1 MGDSLQDAFE
11 IMTAL
16 SRLSGAFDRRDW
28 PAVEALMSDDVV
40 AYGQSGVRAVIDD
53 SLRRHLGGC
62 GPTQHLLG
70 NHDVHV
76 DGDTARSVTQ
86 ARVFHQGAGTRAELW
101 WECLGEYRDTW
112 LRTGA
117 GWRITTRTFE
127 VRIARGDI
135 EVLQPG

>member
-1 MGDSLQDAFE
+1 MGTTVQDAFD
-11 IMTAL
+11 ITTAL
-16 SRLSGAFDRRDW
+16 NRLSAAFDRRDW
-28 PAVEALMSDDVV
+28 AAVRRLMADDVV
-40 AYGQSGVRAVIDD
+40 AYGQHGVEAVIDD

-70 NHDVHV
+70 NYDVEV
-76 DGDTARSVTQ
+76 DGDLARSVTQ
-86 ARVFHQGAGTRAELW
+86 ARVFHQGAGIRAELW

-112 LRTGA
+112 ARTEA
-117 GWRITTRTFE
+117 GWRMTSRLFE